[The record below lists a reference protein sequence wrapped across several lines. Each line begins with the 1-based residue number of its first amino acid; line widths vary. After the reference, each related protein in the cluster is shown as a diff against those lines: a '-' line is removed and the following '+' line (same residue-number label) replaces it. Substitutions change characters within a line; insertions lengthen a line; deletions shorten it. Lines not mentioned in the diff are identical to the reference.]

1 MFTVPRRS
9 SPDPLAAAI
18 GRRVRA
24 LREAQGYN
32 LEKLAFEGGLSSKG
46 HLSDL
51 EHGRLIPTVGTLQTL
66 ATHLG
71 VELLD
76 LVTFPDTSVRHRLVA
91 RSATLP
97 VPLLQRWSDEAEHVP
112 PVLTT
117 PTKATKRAPVV
128 IVHTDRPPRGAIPLV
143 ELHEA
148 AADLGVHGPV
158 TSGRWIKG
166 DVRTRGLPGAF
177 AAPVRGTAMLPRV
190 EDGAICLFR
199 RPGPG
204 NRSGRIFLV
213 WHRRLGPEAVTAA
226 DLLKLVDKDPVVE
239 GALLL
244 RALNPAVAPV
254 RVDPVRDDVRVVAEF
269 VTVLDIPPTAVAA
282 APGR

>member
-1 MFTVPRRS
+1 MVSVPRRT

-112 PVLTT
+112 AVLTA
-117 PTKATKRAPVV
+117 PTKAPKRAPVV

-148 AADLGVHGPV
+148 ANLGVHGPV

-226 DLLKLVDKDPVVE
+226 DLLKLVDKDPVVD

-269 VTVLDIPPTAVAA
+269 VTVLDIPPSAA
-282 APGR
+282 AASPRR